1 MINLHGLLS
10 LRGGNFRWADLVSGN
25 LKEVGST
32 SSTTLDLRNSLVK
45 HGHCR
50 VAGQFEKHI
59 PSTAKAAIDFVA
71 VTARLKP
78 CPSRANPT

>member
-45 HGHCR
+45 HVVKQVLG
-50 VAGQFEKHI
+50 
-59 PSTAKAAIDFVA
+59 
-71 VTARLKP
+71 
-78 CPSRANPT
+78 